1 MDPRTRWQTLQ
12 AYLAEANAQLAQ
24 GAPSRALPLVEAAL
38 DLDPEFLAARDLRD
52 SIIRNSTEEFPAE
65 RRAAFRPVPVKPV
78 AQPTPATPFTEATP
92 SNPSTMSAPSAHEST
107 RDLWLR
113 PQAELADT
121 VDLLASND
129 APKRM
134 PDAAATAPV
143 VPPLT
148 SPVASQAI
156 SPAVVPAAPAAIEA
170 RARQRRAAHCIEIG
184 RKMMAQGLLPAA
196 RLALEEARG
205 LEPLSTDVAHL
216 LEDLHELEQGQRGGP
231 WRHRA
236 KVAAAALLAV
246 GLSLVLNR
254 DAALDFL
261 AREAR
266 NASVEAAALMNL
278 PLTETVAT
286 TGAVDA
292 PIVALDAAGAV
303 PVDSR
308 TMVAHPDAVAA
319 NTPTTTD
326 GRGVVMELSTSGR
339 LGAPIA
345 TKTRIAALPPITD
358 TDTPATR
365 TGPATEPPDAPLGG
379 SLPLPGAVTPPPP
392 VAPRLADDS
401 PVVNYAPSSLA
412 SPTAGPAANTAAT
425 AANTASNVASN
436 AAIPDR
442 PADDDRQVLEVLQR
456 YRAAYDALDAASAH
470 AVWPSVDTAAL
481 ARAFGDLSSQQL
493 RFANCGV
500 DVRGGVAQATCSGT
514 ARYVPRVGGR
524 QPREE
529 ARTWTF
535 ALRKNGPQW
544 VIESAR
550 VRPR

>member
-65 RRAAFRPVPVKPV
+65 RRAASRPVPVTPN
-78 AQPTPATPFTEATP
+78 AQPTPVTPP
-92 SNPSTMSAPSAHEST
+92 RLSAPSTPESAGN
-107 RDLWLR
+107 LWLR

-121 VDLLASND
+121 VDLLASNG

-134 PDAAATAPV
+134 PDAAAAAPV
-143 VPPLT
+143 VPLFA
-148 SPVASQAI
+148 SSSAPVI

-205 LEPLSTDVAHL
+205 LEPMSTDVAHL
-216 LEDLHELEQGQRGGP
+216 LEDLHELEQGQRVGP

-236 KVAAAALLAV
+236 KVAAAVLLVV
-246 GLSLVLNR
+246 GLSLLLNR

-292 PIVALDAAGAV
+292 PIVALDAAGTV
-303 PVDSR
+303 PVDRR
-308 TMVAHPDAVAA
+308 TVPASADAVAA
-319 NTPTTTD
+319 SAPATPD
-326 GRGVVMELSTSGR
+326 GRGVVTELSTSGR

-345 TKTRIAALPPITD
+345 TETRVATLAPST
-358 TDTPATR
+358 TAPATR
-365 TGPATEPPDAPLGG
+365 PGAVTEPPDAPLGG
-379 SLPLPGAVTPPPP
+379 NLPLPGAGTPPPP
-392 VAPRLADDS
+392 AAPRLADDS
-401 PVVNYAPSSLA
+401 PVVNSPASSLA
-412 SPTAGPAANTAAT
+412 SPTLGAAANAAAT
-425 AANTASNVASN
+425 AANTASNAASN
-436 AAIPDR
+436 AAIAAIPER
-442 PADDDRQVLEVLQR
+442 PADEDRQVLEVLQR
-456 YRAAYDALDAASAH
+456 YRAAYDSLDAASAH